1 MLMHLFALAIPSG
14 KGTSQHSISF
24 DAISLTHCLGTGTFG
39 AVVAGK
45 YNGKWIAMK
54 LPKRHGN
61 DMYSNTELR
70 PLSALPKEGRERRNA
85 VQLYGTVRVP
95 LTWIAEKG
103 PTKMFR
109 NCINA
114 TAYAGAV
121 KSVPAIV
128 LEQTSRHRLHGL
140 MSAVRLGTDVYAEI
154 KKTTGGDKT
163 AMRNAQIKH
172 FREMLRRAK
181 KSNKLSAGPLRMFT
195 SPDSG
200 AAFDVLAGVARGMHM
215 VHRNGVVHR
224 GMYPPGENILFKNDK
239 EGHTAVITDFKHAK
253 RCQEYEGGLARAL
266 DTYAFGEGL
275 MWLCYGIGRTPIWDS
290 VAAKLAP
297 AVDCRTN
304 TARLSPDAKSV
315 LAKLMSA
322 HRSLHPHNRASPFPN
337 ALNRCAREHQSTLD
351 ELMIDTWR
359 PLVET
364 WNASLA
370 EKSKGGQ
377 TMYRCAPESRVNER
391 HERMLYMTQRCECAH
406 NHLDAQALPPRP
418 RHLERGRLRYAVGLG
433 RGEARCGGPWR
444 AWARRSEV
452 LLPVQ
457 RGPYQRAF

>member
-14 KGTSQHSISF
+14 QGTSHKSISF
-24 DAISLTHCLGTGTFG
+24 ESISLTNCLGTGTFG

-45 YNGKWIAMK
+45 YNGHWIALK
-54 LPKRHGN
+54 LPKRHGS
-61 DMYSNTELR
+61 DMYSNAELR
-70 PLSALPKEGRERRNA
+70 PLSALPKEGRERRNV
-85 VQLYGTVRVP
+85 VQLYGTVKVP

-121 KSVPAIV
+121 KSVPALV
-128 LEQTSRHRLHGL
+128 LEQTSRHRLGAL
-140 MSAVRLGTDVYAEI
+140 MSAVRLGSDVYTEI
-154 KKTTGGDKT
+154 KKTTRGDKT

-253 RCQEYEGGLARAL
+253 RCQDYEGGLARAL
-266 DTYAFGEGL
+266 DTYAFGESL
-275 MWLCYGIGRTPIWDS
+275 MWLCYGIGRHAMWDLI
-290 VAAKLAP
+290 AAELAP
-297 AVDCRTN
+297 AVECRTN
-304 TARLSPDAKSV
+304 AARLSSDAKGV
-315 LAKLMSA
+315 LAKLMST
-322 HRSLHPHNRASPFPN
+322 HKSLHPHNRASPYPN

-351 ELMIDTWR
+351 DLMIDTWR

-370 EKSKGGQ
+370 EKGPGGH
-377 TMYRCAPESRVNER
+377 TMYRCAPESHI
-391 HERMLYMTQRCECAH
+391 HE
-406 NHLDAQALPPRP
+406 
-418 RHLERGRLRYAVGLG
+418 
-433 RGEARCGGPWR
+433 
-444 AWARRSEV
+444 
-452 LLPVQ
+452 
-457 RGPYQRAF
+457 